1 MTAHFVPFVS
11 TTGISIILDNHLGSF
26 PSCHLTRNSTNIETV
41 FHSWYRHSVWH
52 MCISVC
58 VCVCGV
64 CAQSC
69 LTLWDPMG
77 CSLPGSSVH
86 GISQARI
93 LEWVVIPF
101 FRGSSQARDRTCI
114 SLHWQVDSLPL
125 SHLGSPSWWGQWSW
139 KLLKRNKNQHLF
151 RVHYV
156 SVSALKYFTSI
167 ILSSQQKISSFHCHF
182 ARMQTLTQNY

>member
-1 MTAHFVPFVS
+1 MIDSLLAKWGNFVFLPFFLLSVVFVS
-11 TTGISIILDNHLGSF
+11 EIL
-26 PSCHLTRNSTNIETV
+26 
-41 FHSWYRHSVWH
+41 SWSLD
-52 MCISVC
+52 C
-58 VCVCGV
+58 VCVLSVG
-64 CAQSC
+64 QSWP
-69 LTLWDPMG
+69 TLCDLKD
-77 CSLPGSSVH
+77 CSPPGFSVH

-151 RVHYV
+151 RVHLFSTLHLLFYPHNKRFLLFI
-156 SVSALKYFTSI
+156 A
-167 ILSSQQKISSFHCHF
+167 ILHVCK
-182 ARMQTLTQNY
+182 L

>member
-52 MCISVC
+52 MCIRVRVC
-58 VCVCGV
+58 VCVCV

-101 FRGSSQARDRTCI
+101 FRASSRPRDWSCITCVSGTGRRILYHCATI
-114 SLHWQVDSLPL
+114 SFHWSL
-125 SHLGSPSWWGQWSW
+125 SHYGTCFIFVEAMVL
-139 KLLKRNKNQHLF
+139 
-151 RVHYV
+151 
-156 SVSALKYFTSI
+156 ALV
-167 ILSSQQKISSFHCHF
+167 L
-182 ARMQTLTQNY
+182 